1 MKTEKS
7 EIIAFFKDIIGIK
20 DKNALEELGRN
31 SRKWTLKARDILIRE
46 NDKVSEVSFL
56 YQHGGVVKAYYAL
69 EQEGKTRIHCF
80 AHLPGEPVTGI
91 ANLDRNMTSL
101 LTVEAV
107 RNCELISTSVDCL
120 RKLAQTCQEIA
131 LACNRMIGITAI
143 KSMEYEKVLTSNKVE
158 DRYRYFTE
166 IYPDLI
172 GTVSKKDIASY
183 LNMTPESLSRLLR
196 NIEKEDLKINSCDV

>member
-69 EQEGKTRIHCF
+69 EQEGIW
-80 AHLPGEPVTGI
+80 
-91 ANLDRNMTSL
+91 
-101 LTVEAV
+101 
-107 RNCELISTSVDCL
+107 
-120 RKLAQTCQEIA
+120 
-131 LACNRMIGITAI
+131 
-143 KSMEYEKVLTSNKVE
+143 
-158 DRYRYFTE
+158 TE
-166 IYPDLI
+166 I
-172 GTVSKKDIASY
+172 
-183 LNMTPESLSRLLR
+183 
-196 NIEKEDLKINSCDV
+196 